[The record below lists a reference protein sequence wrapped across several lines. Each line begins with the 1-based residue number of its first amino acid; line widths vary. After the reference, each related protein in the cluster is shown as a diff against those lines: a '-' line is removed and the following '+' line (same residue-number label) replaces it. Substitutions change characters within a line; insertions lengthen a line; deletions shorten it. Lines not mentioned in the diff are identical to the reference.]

1 VAVKHSNIM
10 GMMIKD
16 NSYSGVVG
24 APELSAQP
32 GRSSLVRHSLMSI
45 DVESGFG
52 SLPLSAPRGMVLAL
66 DWVVGN
72 THQIW
77 GNAVMVA
84 PGVALTARHT
94 VDATRERG
102 LLNPDGGQLRALGF
116 QQYNSLTIWA
126 ITNFTT
132 VGDGDVSIL
141 TLVRATAGSG
151 PDTPLWVPALMARQP
166 KLKEKIDLIGYV
178 ATHETIEDFA
188 RDGVGVDLRVSVGK
202 VSDVYP
208 EQRDRSGLP
217 NPSIGI
223 AARVDSG
230 MSGGAAFDES
240 GRLIGIISRGD
251 HTSAFVSLL
260 WPIVFTPIDLAWPPV
275 PIEGRITLVSLTSI
289 GWAKIDNL
297 ENLIEAVDEEGM
309 LHVGLMADHQPDR

>member
-1 VAVKHSNIM
+1 
-10 GMMIKD
+10 
-16 NSYSGVVG
+16 
-24 APELSAQP
+24 
-32 GRSSLVRHSLMSI
+32 
-45 DVESGFG
+45 
-52 SLPLSAPRGMVLAL
+52 
-66 DWVVGN
+66 
-72 THQIW
+72 
-77 GNAVMVA
+77 MVA

-94 VDATRERG
+94 VDAMRERG
-102 LLNPDGGQLRALGF
+102 LFNPDGGQLRALGF
-116 QQYNSLTIWA
+116 QQDNSLTIWA
-126 ITNFTT
+126 ITSFTT

-141 TLVRATAGSG
+141 TLVRATAGSVAS
-151 PDTPLWVPALMARQP
+151 TPLRVPVLRARQP
-166 KLKEKIDLIGYV
+166 KLKEKIDMIGYV

-188 RDGVGVDLRVSVGK
+188 RDGVGVDLRGSVGK

-260 WPIVFTPIDLAWPPV
+260 WPIVFTPIDLVWPPV
-275 PIEGRITLVSLTSI
+275 PIEGRITLAALTSI
-289 GWAKIDNL
+289 EWAKIDNL
-297 ENLIEAVDEEGM
+297 ENLIEAVDE
-309 LHVGLMADHQPDR
+309 VGLSMMADHQPDPKQPLAQGDQG